1 MPKSL
6 DPGSRVVFVLASDAD
21 KPKSTQP
28 RFIGRTLTVRQTR
41 ELIAAMDGL
50 RNADDAATQ
59 IDAATAAMQACITG
73 WENMVDPGT
82 GKPIPFSSEALADV
96 LSLEE
101 MIEIMNALASGRTLT
116 VDEQKKS
123 DSPRSSGAAKSA
135 SRARRRVKK

>member
-21 KPKSTQP
+21 KPKATQP

-73 WENMVDPGT
+73 WENMVDPDT
-82 GKPIPFSSEALADV
+82 GQPIPFSSDALADV

-101 MIEIMNALASGRTLT
+101 MIEIMNALASGGTLT

-123 DSPRSSGAAKSA
+123 GSPRSSGAAKSA
-135 SRARRRVKK
+135 NRARRRAKK